1 MARIEFRCRRRFAG
15 GFELRA
21 EFESDSLVTALW
33 GPSGSGKTTILGLV
47 AGLFEPDEGRIALGG
62 EPNTSPP
69 AVSVIL
75 VDTARRLRLPPERRG
90 VGYVF
95 QDHLLFPHLTVAE
108 NLRFGDRGRG
118 AARTDEFTRV
128 VELLQLGPLLDRPPR
143 NLSGGESQR
152 VALGRALLSHP
163 RVLLMDEPLASLDEA
178 LKRRVLD
185 DLERIVAELRIPL
198 VYVSHVEAEVRRL
211 AGTIVRM
218 ERGRVVA
225 VEANG
230 TESK

>member
-1 MARIEFRCRRRFAG
+1 MARIEFRCRRQLPG
-15 GFELRA
+15 GFELHA
-21 EFESDSLVTALW
+21 EFESNSLVTALW

-47 AGLFEPDEGRIALGG
+47 AGLLKPDAGRIALRG
-62 EPNTSPP
+62 ESNAGPSAQPL
-69 AVSVIL
+69 VL
-75 VDTARRLRLPPERRG
+75 VDTGSRAWLPPERRG

-108 NLRFGDRGRG
+108 NLRFGDHSRRG
-118 AARTDEFTRV
+118 ARTDEFARV
-128 VELLQLGPLLDRPPR
+128 VELLQLGRLLDRMPR

-185 DLERIVAELRIPL
+185 DLERIVAEWRIPL
-198 VYVSHVEAEVRRL
+198 VYVSHVEAEVRQL

-218 ERGRVVA
+218 EGGRVVA

-230 TESK
+230 TE